1 MPTVPLER
9 ALPASD
15 LALLRA
21 LGVAASAAGARL
33 WLVGGAVRDALLER
47 RVTDLD
53 LTSATPAR
61 ELAPALAAATG
72 ATVGARSAFGTV
84 KLRLG
89 RRVVDLATLRL
100 ERYDHP
106 GALPSVGP
114 GDVLADLARRDFSIN
129 AMAASLAPAD
139 FGELLDPEGGLRDL
153 RAGRIRI
160 LHERSLQDDA
170 TRILRAVRYS
180 VRLGFAI
187 DRGSAALLRRDLAF
201 LDAISPARLRRELE
215 RMLAEPLAARMLTV
229 AWRRGVL
236 AAVHPALDTPALG
249 GSLRR
254 AARARLTPLALLG
267 VLVYASTVDSATA
280 MASRLALTRMQ
291 ASTVAHTLR
300 TAALEPRIAGAAPSS
315 VHELVGG
322 ASADAL
328 QACAVAAAD
337 PAARQALARYV
348 RRLRIARPLLDGN
361 DLKSL
366 GVEEGPGIGA
376 LLDELRRLALDGNIR
391 TRGGAIAYVKRALAE
406 GRT

>member
-9 ALPASD
+9 ALAAPD

-21 LGVAASAAGARL
+21 LGVAASAAGVHL

-47 RVTDLD
+47 TVTDLD
-53 LTSATPAR
+53 LTSAAPAR

-84 KLRLG
+84 KLRFG
-89 RRVVDLATLRL
+89 RRAVDLATLRW
-100 ERYDHP
+100 ERYDRP

-129 AMAASLAPAD
+129 AMAASLAPGD
-139 FGELLDPEGGLRDL
+139 FGELLDPEEGLRDL

-160 LHERSLQDDA
+160 LHERSFQDDA

-236 AAVHPALDTPALG
+236 AAVHPALDSPALG

-291 ASTVAHTLR
+291 ASTVAHTQR
-300 TAALEPRIAGAAPSS
+300 IAALEPRIAGAAPST

-328 QACAVAAAD
+328 QASAVAAAD
-337 PAARQALARYV
+337 PAARRVLARYE
-348 RRLRIARPLLDGN
+348 RRLRFARPSLDGN

-366 GVEEGPGIGA
+366 GVEEGPGMGA
-376 LLDELRRLALDGNIR
+376 LLDELRRLALDGDLR
-391 TRGGAIAYVKRALAE
+391 TRGGAIAYVKRTLAE
-406 GRT
+406 GRA

>member
-9 ALPASD
+9 ALPAPD

-21 LGVAASAAGARL
+21 LGVAASAAGAHL

-47 RVTDLD
+47 TVTDLD
-53 LTSATPAR
+53 LTSAAPAR

-89 RRVVDLATLRL
+89 RRAVDLATLRS
-100 ERYDHP
+100 ERYDRP

-160 LHERSLQDDA
+160 LHERSFQDDA

-180 VRLGFAI
+180 VRLGFAV

-201 LDAISPARLRRELE
+201 LDAISSARLRRELE
-215 RMLAEPLAARMLTV
+215 RMLAEPLAARMLT
-229 AWRRGVL
+229 AGGEACSQPYTLPLEQSRARRL
-236 AAVHPALDTPALG
+236 AAPR
-249 GSLRR
+249 GSRPPHAASAARR
-254 AARARLTPLALLG
+254 AG
-267 VLVYASTVDSATA
+267 VRFDRGQRHGHGEQAGVDSDASLDRRTHTA
-280 MASRLALTRMQ
+280 DRRP
-291 ASTVAHTLR
+291 R
-300 TAALEPRIAGAAPSS
+300 TRIAGAAPST

-322 ASADAL
+322 APNDAL

-337 PAARQALARYV
+337 PAARRALARYV

-366 GVEEGPGIGA
+366 GVEEGPGMGA
-376 LLDELRRLALDGNIR
+376 LLDELRRLALDGDLR

>member
-9 ALPASD
+9 ALAAPD

-21 LGVAASAAGARL
+21 LGLAANAAGVRL

-47 RVTDLD
+47 TVTDLD
-53 LTSATPAR
+53 LASAAPAR
-61 ELAPALAAATG
+61 ELAPALVAAVG

-89 RRVVDLATLRL
+89 RRTVDLATLRS
-100 ERYDHP
+100 ERYDRP

-114 GDVLADLARRDFSIN
+114 GDELADLARRDFSIN
-129 AMAASLAPAD
+129 AMAASLAPGD
-139 FGELLDPEGGLRDL
+139 FGELFDPEGGLPDL

-160 LHERSLQDDA
+160 LHEQSFRDDA

-180 VRLGFAI
+180 VRLGFAM

-201 LDAISPARLRRELE
+201 LDAISSARLRRELE
-215 RMLAEPLAARMLTV
+215 HMLAEPLAVRMLTE

-236 AAVHPALDTPALG
+236 AAVHPALDNPALR

-254 AARARLTPLALLG
+254 AGRARLTPLALLG

-291 ASTVAHTLR
+291 TSTVAHTQR
-300 TAALEPRIAGAAPSS
+300 TAALEQRIAGAAPST

-322 ASADAL
+322 VPTDAL
-328 QACAVAAAD
+328 QASAVAAAD
-337 PAARQALARYV
+337 PAARRALARYL
-348 RRLRIARPLLDGN
+348 RRLRITRPLLDGN
-361 DLKSL
+361 NLKSL
-366 GVEEGPGIGA
+366 GVEEGPGMGA
-376 LLDELRRLALDGNIR
+376 LLDELRRLALDGDLR
-391 TRGGAIAYVKRALAE
+391 TRRGAIAYVKRTLAE
-406 GRT
+406 GRA

>member
-9 ALPASD
+9 ALAASD

-21 LGVAASAAGARL
+21 LGVAASAAGAHL

-47 RVTDLD
+47 TVTDLD
-53 LTSATPAR
+53 LASAAPAR
-61 ELAPALAAATG
+61 ELASALAAATG

-89 RRVVDLATLRL
+89 RRAVDLATLRS
-100 ERYDHP
+100 ERYDRP
-106 GALPSVGP
+106 GALPSVGS

-129 AMAASLAPAD
+129 AMAASLAPGD
-139 FGELLDPEGGLRDL
+139 FGELLDPEGGLPDL
-153 RAGRIRI
+153 LAGRVRI
-160 LHERSLQDDA
+160 LHERSFQDDA

-180 VRLGFAI
+180 VRLGFAM

-229 AWRRGVL
+229 AARRGVL
-236 AAVHPALDTPALG
+236 AAVHPALDTPALS

-254 AARARLTPLALLG
+254 AGRARLTPLALLG
-267 VLVYASTVDSATA
+267 VLVYASTADSATA

-291 ASTVAHTLR
+291 ASTVAHTQR
-300 TAALEPRIAGAAPSS
+300 TAALERRIAGAAPSA

-322 ASADAL
+322 APADAL
-328 QACAVAAAD
+328 QACAVAAD
-337 PAARQALARYV
+337 PAARRALARYV
-348 RRLRIARPLLDGN
+348 ERLRARPLLDGN

-366 GVEEGPGIGA
+366 GVEEGPGMGA
-376 LLDELRRLALDGNIR
+376 LLDELRRLALDGDLR
-391 TRGGAIAYVKRALAE
+391 TRGGAVAYVRRALAE
-406 GRT
+406 GRA

>member
-1 MPTVPLER
+1 M
-9 ALPASD
+9 
-15 LALLRA
+15 
-21 LGVAASAAGARL
+21 
-33 WLVGGAVRDALLER
+33 
-47 RVTDLD
+47 
-53 LTSATPAR
+53 
-61 ELAPALAAATG
+61 
-72 ATVGARSAFGTV
+72 
-84 KLRLG
+84 
-89 RRVVDLATLRL
+89 
-100 ERYDHP
+100 
-106 GALPSVGP
+106 
-114 GDVLADLARRDFSIN
+114 LADLARRDFSIN
-129 AMAASLAPAD
+129 AMAASLAPGD
-139 FGELLDPEGGLRDL
+139 FGELLDPEEGLRDL

-160 LHERSLQDDA
+160 LHERSFQDDA

-291 ASTVAHTLR
+291 ASTVAHTQR
-300 TAALEPRIAGAAPSS
+300 TAALERQIAGAAPST

-322 ASADAL
+322 APNDAL

-337 PAARQALARYV
+337 PAARRALGRYLG
-348 RRLRIARPLLDGN
+348 RLRVARPLLDGN

-366 GVEEGPGIGA
+366 GVEESPGMGA
-376 LLDELRRLALDGNIR
+376 LLDELRRLALDGDIR

>member
-9 ALPASD
+9 ALAAPD

-21 LGVAASAAGARL
+21 LGVAASKAGARL

-47 RVTDLD
+47 TVTDLD

-72 ATVGARSAFGTV
+72 AAVGARTAFGTA

-89 RRVVDLATLRL
+89 RRTVDLATLRS

-129 AMAASLAPAD
+129 AMAASLAPGD
-139 FGELLDPEGGLRDL
+139 FGELLDPEEGLRDL

-160 LHERSLQDDA
+160 LHERSFQDDA

-291 ASTVAHTLR
+291 ASTVAHTQR
-300 TAALEPRIAGAAPSS
+300 TAALERQIAGAAPST

-322 ASADAL
+322 APNDAL

-337 PAARQALARYV
+337 PAARRALGRYLG
-348 RRLRIARPLLDGN
+348 RLRVARPLLDGN

-366 GVEEGPGIGA
+366 GVEESPGMGA
-376 LLDELRRLALDGNIR
+376 LLDELRRLALDGDIR

>member
-9 ALPASD
+9 ALAAPD

-21 LGVAASAAGARL
+21 LGVAANAAGARL

-47 RVTDLD
+47 TVTDLD
-53 LTSATPAR
+53 LASAAPAR
-61 ELAPALAAATG
+61 ELAPALAAAVG

-89 RRVVDLATLRL
+89 RRTVDLATLRW
-100 ERYDHP
+100 ERYDRP

-129 AMAASLAPAD
+129 AMAASLAPGD

-160 LHERSLQDDA
+160 LHERSFQDDA

-180 VRLGFAI
+180 VRLGFAM
-187 DRGSAALLRRDLAF
+187 DPGAAALVRRDLAF
-201 LDAISPARLRRELE
+201 LDAISSARLRRELE
-215 RMLAEPLAARMLTV
+215 RMLAEPLAARMLTD
-229 AWRRGVL
+229 ARRRGVL
-236 AAVHPALDTPALG
+236 ATVHPALDSPALHS
-249 GSLRR
+249 SLRR
-254 AARARLTPLALLG
+254 AARVRLTPLALLG

-280 MASRLALTRMQ
+280 VASRLALTRMQ
-291 ASTVAHTLR
+291 ASTVAHTQR
-300 TAALEPRIAGAAPSS
+300 TAALERQIAGAAPST

-322 ASADAL
+322 APSDAL
-328 QACAVAAAD
+328 QAGAVAAAD
-337 PAARQALARYV
+337 PAARRALVRYV
-348 RRLRIARPLLDGN
+348 GRLGAARPLLDGN

-366 GVEEGPGIGA
+366 GVEEGPGMGA
-376 LLDELRRLALDGNIR
+376 LLDELRRLALDGDIR
-391 TRGGAIAYVKRALAE
+391 TRSGAIAYVKRALAE
-406 GRT
+406 GRA